1 MNQRRKIR
9 IALGS
14 VLALALVVTC
24 AAVYQ
29 SGSKSTPNEKEFVKE
44 NQEDSVDQAI
54 KTEEREDTEETEN
67 ANTSNVEGTREI
79 EDEADASTDTD
90 QDQMADSGLT
100 EDGIVEENQDSAAA
114 GENTQDSAE
123 VTEENENTESAS
135 AEIQTEIQAAAPT
148 LNFTESSLME
158 WPVNG
163 QVVLDYNMDNTI
175 YFPTLN
181 VYKTN
186 PAIAISAEVGT
197 PVAAVADGKVV
208 SIAENE
214 ETGTTVTLDMG
225 NGYQAVYGQLKDV
238 TLQAEEYISA
248 GGVLGYI
255 NEPTKYYTEEGANLY
270 FALSKDGVPLDPQQ
284 YLP

>member
-29 SGSKSTPNEKEFVKE
+29 PGSKSTPNEKEFVKE

-54 KTEEREDTEETEN
+54 KTEEREDSEEETAD
-67 ANTSNVEGTREI
+67 ANTSNVEGSRDVEEETTQEK
-79 EDEADASTDTD
+79 EGTD
-90 QDQMADSGLT
+90 QTEASQDQ
-100 EDGIVEENQDSAAA
+100 
-114 GENTQDSAE
+114 GENTQE
-123 VTEENENTESAS
+123 TETGETEENQEGTAQDSETAS
-135 AEIQTEIQAAAPT
+135 AQITEQVETAMAPD

-158 WPVNG
+158 WPVSG
-163 QVVLDYNMDNTI
+163 QVVLDYNMDNTV

-181 VYKTN
+181 VYKTS

-197 PVAAVADGKVV
+197 PVMAVANGQIL
-208 SIAENE
+208 SITENE
-214 ETGTTVTLDMG
+214 ETGTTVTVDMG
-225 NGYQAVYGQLKDV
+225 NGYQAIYGQLKDV
-238 TLQAEEYISA
+238 PFQAEEYVSA
-248 GGVLGYI
+248 GAVLGYI
-255 NEPTKYYTEEGANLY
+255 NEPTKYYTKEGANLY
-270 FALSKDGVPLDPQQ
+270 FALQKDGTPLDPLQ

>member
-54 KTEEREDTEETEN
+54 KTEEREDTEN

>member
-54 KTEEREDTEETEN
+54 KTEEREYTEETEN

-79 EDEADASTDTD
+79 EDEADASIDTD
-90 QDQMADSGLT
+90 QDQLADSGLT

>member
-100 EDGIVEENQDSAAA
+100 EDGIVEENQDSAEA

>member
-54 KTEEREDTEETEN
+54 KTEERDEEETEDV
-67 ANTSNVEGTREI
+67 NTSDVEGTK
-79 EDEADASTDTD
+79 T
-90 QDQMADSGLT
+90 
-100 EDGIVEENQDSAAA
+100 VEEEQDTAT
-114 GENTQDSAE
+114 EDSAE
-123 VTEENENTESAS
+123 QEALPEDTDKEESAEEAQ
-135 AEIQTEIQAAAPT
+135 AETDAEVQVAQDVAAQAQNQAGVAAAPDI
-148 LNFTESSLME
+148 NFTESSLME

-163 QVVLDYNMDNTI
+163 QVVLDYNMDNTV

-181 VYKTN
+181 VYKLN
-186 PAIAISAEVGT
+186 PAVAISAEVGA
-197 PVAAVADGKVV
+197 PVAAVANGKIV
-208 SIAENE
+208 SVLENE
-214 ETGTTVTLDMG
+214 ETGTTVTVDMG

-238 TLQAEEYISA
+238 PFQAEEYVTA
-248 GGVLGYI
+248 GAVLGYI

-270 FALSKDGVPLDPQQ
+270 FALSKDGVSLDPME

>member
-1 MNQRRKIR
+1 MNQRRKLR

-29 SGSKSTPNEKEFVKE
+29 TGSKSTPNEKEFVKE
-44 NQEDSVDQAI
+44 DQEDSVDQAI
-54 KTEEREDTEETEN
+54 KTEEREDTEEETEN

-79 EDEADASTDTD
+79 EDETDTSEDTALTESSAEDGTDTD
-90 QDQMADSGLT
+90 GET
-100 EDGIVEENQDSAAA
+100 AA
-114 GENTQDSAE
+114 GEGTQDSAQAQ
-123 VTEENENTESAS
+123 TEDEQSTESAS
-135 AEIQTEIQAAAPT
+135 AQVQPEIQAAAPT
-148 LNFTESSLME
+148 LDFTESSLME

-208 SIAENE
+208 SIVENE

-248 GGVLGYI
+248 GGVLGYV
-255 NEPTKYYTEEGANLY
+255 NEPTKYYTKEGANLY